1 MKKNLFKSSA
11 VLLSGVVLLGVGS
24 LAPTQKVDAATRSYI
39 TVVKKSKVYNRKGH
53 FTGKYIHVGNPETKY
68 GTVTIKGKK
77 YYKISGNR
85 YIRAVNAKSGKKVVL
100 KHLAN
105 VYDKNGKINHDFKM
119 AKGTKMTVKS
129 FININ
134 GHRYYKI
141 GKNQYIKATDF
152 QIIGNYAPVISNNNT
167 TSNASNNT
175 NVSNTNNSNTSAS
188 SNISSNGTTASTIQ
202 PVINNGSQ
210 NQTSGNTQV
219 QPTIPVQPTTPA
231 QDHNNNAGTATK
243 PNQGSQTKPVN
254 PTQPTTPAQDHN
266 NNAGTT
272 TKPNQGSQTKPVNPT
287 QPTTPTQNHDNAGTT
302 TKPNQGSQI
311 KPSGNAGA
319 SVSGDTT
326 TIDTPSNPNQ
336 GSQTKP
342 SGNAGASVSGDTT
355 TIDTPSN
362 PNQGSQTKPSG
373 NAGASVSGDTT
384 TIDTPSN
391 PNQGSQTKP
400 NGNAG
405 ASVSGDTTTI
415 DTPTTK
421 PSKPNQGSQTKPNK
435 NTDQNT
441 FRLPAN
447 YRVGIDSNQWE
458 AQSEKGNAMNN
469 YKANLADQ
477 NQAVNPDKLT
487 SSQQQELSEFAQ
499 NIYNSARSQLGLN
512 NVEYN
517 AKTQEL
523 ANRIADNY
531 RKANWDAFDN
541 LHYVKGIAE
550 AQKSMGIDSNVNS
563 VEDIY
568 VESGS
573 AQNMN
578 DLKELTYNGIKSF
591 FFINSEQE
599 HAKDMVDPSLK
610 SMAVSISTQDNGSDI
625 AMHLITVSSKYNF

>member
-24 LAPTQKVDAATRSYI
+24 LAPTQKVDAAARSYI

-77 YYKISGNR
+77 YYKISGKR
-85 YIRAVNAKSGKKVVL
+85 YIRAVNAKSGKKVIL

-105 VYDKNGKINHDFKM
+105 VYDKNGKINHGFKM

-129 FININ
+129 FITIN

-175 NVSNTNNSNTSAS
+175 NVSNTNNSNTNAS
-188 SNISSNGTTASTIQ
+188 SNISSNGTTASTTQ

-231 QDHNNNAGTATK
+231 QDHNNNAGT
-243 PNQGSQTKPVN
+243 
-254 PTQPTTPAQDHN
+254 TT
-266 NNAGTT
+266 
-272 TKPNQGSQTKPVNPT
+272 
-287 QPTTPTQNHDNAGTT
+287 
-302 TKPNQGSQI
+302 
-311 KPSGNAGA
+311 
-319 SVSGDTT
+319 
-326 TIDTPSNPNQ
+326 NPNQ
-336 GSQTKP
+336 DSQTKP
-342 SGNAGASVSGDTT
+342 S
-355 TIDTPSN
+355 
-362 PNQGSQTKPSG
+362 
-373 NAGASVSGDTT
+373 
-384 TIDTPSN
+384 
-391 PNQGSQTKP
+391 
-400 NGNAG
+400 GNAG

-421 PSKPNQGSQTKPNK
+421 PSKPSQGSQTKTNK

-531 RKANWDAFDN
+531 RQANWDAFDN
-541 LHYVKGIAE
+541 LHYVKGIVE

-599 HAKDMVDPSLK
+599 HAKDMVEPSLK

>member
-24 LAPTQKVDAATRSYI
+24 LAPTQKVDAAARSYI

-129 FININ
+129 FITIN

-141 GKNQYIKATDF
+141 GKDQYIKATDF

-175 NVSNTNNSNTSAS
+175 NVLNTNNSNTSAS

-231 QDHNNNAGTATK
+231 QDHNNNAGTTI
-243 PNQGSQTKPVN
+243 
-254 PTQPTTPAQDHN
+254 
-266 NNAGTT
+266 
-272 TKPNQGSQTKPVNPT
+272 KPNQGSQTKPVNPT

-302 TKPNQGSQI
+302 TKPNQGSQ
-311 KPSGNAGA
+311 
-319 SVSGDTT
+319 
-326 TIDTPSNPNQ
+326 
-336 GSQTKP
+336 TKP

-355 TIDTPSN
+355 TIDTPTTKPSK

-400 NGNAG
+400 NK
-405 ASVSGDTTTI
+405 D
-415 DTPTTK
+415 
-421 PSKPNQGSQTKPNK
+421 
-435 NTDQNT
+435 TDQNT

-591 FFINSEQE
+591 FFISSEQE
-599 HAKDMVDPSLK
+599 HVKDMVNPSLK

>member
-24 LAPTQKVDAATRSYI
+24 LAPTQKVDAAARSYI

-129 FININ
+129 FITIN

-141 GKNQYIKATDF
+141 GKDQYIKATDF

-175 NVSNTNNSNTSAS
+175 NVLNTNNSNTSAS

-231 QDHNNNAGTATK
+231 QDHNNNAGTTI
-243 PNQGSQTKPVN
+243 
-254 PTQPTTPAQDHN
+254 
-266 NNAGTT
+266 
-272 TKPNQGSQTKPVNPT
+272 KPNQGSQTKPVNPT

-302 TKPNQGSQI
+302 TKPNQGSQ
-311 KPSGNAGA
+311 
-319 SVSGDTT
+319 
-326 TIDTPSNPNQ
+326 
-336 GSQTKP
+336 
-342 SGNAGASVSGDTT
+342 
-355 TIDTPSN
+355 
-362 PNQGSQTKPSG
+362 
-373 NAGASVSGDTT
+373 
-384 TIDTPSN
+384 
-391 PNQGSQTKP
+391 
-400 NGNAG
+400 
-405 ASVSGDTTTI
+405 
-415 DTPTTK
+415 
-421 PSKPNQGSQTKPNK
+421 TKPNK
-435 NTDQNT
+435 DTDQNT

-591 FFINSEQE
+591 FFISSEQE
-599 HAKDMVDPSLK
+599 HAKDMVNPSLK

>member
-24 LAPTQKVDAATRSYI
+24 LAPTQKVDAAARSYI

-129 FININ
+129 FITIN

-141 GKNQYIKATDF
+141 GKDQYIKATDF

-175 NVSNTNNSNTSAS
+175 NVLNTNNSNTSAS
-188 SNISSNGTTASTIQ
+188 SNISSNGSTASTIQ

-231 QDHNNNAGTATK
+231 QDHNNNAGITTK

-254 PTQPTTPAQDHN
+254 PTQPTTPTQNHD
-266 NNAGTT
+266 NAGTT

-302 TKPNQGSQI
+302 TKPNQGSQT
-311 KPSGNAGA
+311 KPVNPTQPTTPTQNHDNAG
-319 SVSGDTT
+319 TT
-326 TIDTPSNPNQ
+326 TNPNQ

-591 FFINSEQE
+591 FFISSEQE

>member
-1 MKKNLFKSSA
+1 K
-11 VLLSGVVLLGVGS
+11 
-24 LAPTQKVDAATRSYI
+24 
-39 TVVKKSKVYNRKGH
+39 
-53 FTGKYIHVGNPETKY
+53 
-68 GTVTIKGKK
+68 
-77 YYKISGNR
+77 
-85 YIRAVNAKSGKKVVL
+85 
-100 KHLAN
+100 
-105 VYDKNGKINHDFKM
+105 
-119 AKGTKMTVKS
+119 
-129 FININ
+129 
-134 GHRYYKI
+134 
-141 GKNQYIKATDF
+141 
-152 QIIGNYAPVISNNNT
+152 
-167 TSNASNNT
+167 
-175 NVSNTNNSNTSAS
+175 
-188 SNISSNGTTASTIQ
+188 
-202 PVINNGSQ
+202 
-210 NQTSGNTQV
+210 
-219 QPTIPVQPTTPA
+219 
-231 QDHNNNAGTATK
+231 
-243 PNQGSQTKPVN
+243 
-254 PTQPTTPAQDHN
+254 
-266 NNAGTT
+266 
-272 TKPNQGSQTKPVNPT
+272 
-287 QPTTPTQNHDNAGTT
+287 
-302 TKPNQGSQI
+302 
-311 KPSGNAGA
+311 
-319 SVSGDTT
+319 
-326 TIDTPSNPNQ
+326 
-336 GSQTKP
+336 
-342 SGNAGASVSGDTT
+342 
-355 TIDTPSN
+355 

-400 NGNAG
+400 NK
-405 ASVSGDTTTI
+405 D
-415 DTPTTK
+415 
-421 PSKPNQGSQTKPNK
+421 
-435 NTDQNT
+435 TDQNT

-591 FFINSEQE
+591 FFISSEQE
-599 HAKDMVDPSLK
+599 HAKDMVNPSLK

>member
-24 LAPTQKVDAATRSYI
+24 LAPTQKVDAAARSYI

-129 FININ
+129 FITIN

-141 GKNQYIKATDF
+141 GKDQYIKATDF

-175 NVSNTNNSNTSAS
+175 NVLNTNNSNTSAS

-231 QDHNNNAGTATK
+231 QDHNNNAGTTI
-243 PNQGSQTKPVN
+243 
-254 PTQPTTPAQDHN
+254 
-266 NNAGTT
+266 
-272 TKPNQGSQTKPVNPT
+272 KPNQGSQTKPVNPT

-302 TKPNQGSQI
+302 TKPNQGSQ
-311 KPSGNAGA
+311 
-319 SVSGDTT
+319 
-326 TIDTPSNPNQ
+326 
-336 GSQTKP
+336 TKP
-342 SGNAGASVSGDTT
+342 S
-355 TIDTPSN
+355 
-362 PNQGSQTKPSG
+362 
-373 NAGASVSGDTT
+373 
-384 TIDTPSN
+384 
-391 PNQGSQTKP
+391 
-400 NGNAG
+400 GNAG

-435 NTDQNT
+435 DTDQNT

-591 FFINSEQE
+591 FFISSEQE
-599 HAKDMVDPSLK
+599 HAKDMVNPSLK

>member
-129 FININ
+129 FITIN

-141 GKNQYIKATDF
+141 GKDQYIKATDF

-175 NVSNTNNSNTSAS
+175 NVLNTNNSNTSAS

-231 QDHNNNAGTATK
+231 QDHNNNAGI
-243 PNQGSQTKPVN
+243 
-254 PTQPTTPAQDHN
+254 
-266 NNAGTT
+266 T

-302 TKPNQGSQI
+302 TK
-311 KPSGNAGA
+311 
-319 SVSGDTT
+319 
-326 TIDTPSNPNQ
+326 
-336 GSQTKP
+336 
-342 SGNAGASVSGDTT
+342 
-355 TIDTPSN
+355 

-591 FFINSEQE
+591 FFISSEQE

>member
-24 LAPTQKVDAATRSYI
+24 LAPTQKVDAAARSYI

-129 FININ
+129 FITIN

-141 GKNQYIKATDF
+141 GKDQYIKATDF

-175 NVSNTNNSNTSAS
+175 NVLNTNNSNTSAS

-231 QDHNNNAGTATK
+231 QDHNNNAGTTI
-243 PNQGSQTKPVN
+243 
-254 PTQPTTPAQDHN
+254 
-266 NNAGTT
+266 
-272 TKPNQGSQTKPVNPT
+272 KPNQGSQTKPVNPT

-302 TKPNQGSQI
+302 TKPNQGSQ
-311 KPSGNAGA
+311 
-319 SVSGDTT
+319 
-326 TIDTPSNPNQ
+326 
-336 GSQTKP
+336 TKP

-362 PNQGSQTKPSG
+362 PNQGSHLTRTLIKTPLDCQL
-373 NAGASVSGDTT
+373 TT
-384 TIDTPSN
+384 
-391 PNQGSQTKP
+391 
-400 NGNAG
+400 
-405 ASVSGDTTTI
+405 
-415 DTPTTK
+415 
-421 PSKPNQGSQTKPNK
+421 
-435 NTDQNT
+435 
-441 FRLPAN
+441 
-447 YRVGIDSNQWE
+447 E
-458 AQSEKGNAMNN
+458 
-469 YKANLADQ
+469 
-477 NQAVNPDKLT
+477 
-487 SSQQQELSEFAQ
+487 
-499 NIYNSARSQLGLN
+499 
-512 NVEYN
+512 
-517 AKTQEL
+517 
-523 ANRIADNY
+523 
-531 RKANWDAFDN
+531 
-541 LHYVKGIAE
+541 
-550 AQKSMGIDSNVNS
+550 
-563 VEDIY
+563 
-568 VESGS
+568 
-573 AQNMN
+573 
-578 DLKELTYNGIKSF
+578 
-591 FFINSEQE
+591 
-599 HAKDMVDPSLK
+599 
-610 SMAVSISTQDNGSDI
+610 
-625 AMHLITVSSKYNF
+625 

>member
-24 LAPTQKVDAATRSYI
+24 LAPTQKVDAAARSYI

-129 FININ
+129 FITIN

-141 GKNQYIKATDF
+141 GKDQYIKATDF

-175 NVSNTNNSNTSAS
+175 NVLNTNNSNTSAS

-231 QDHNNNAGTATK
+231 QDHNNNAGTTI
-243 PNQGSQTKPVN
+243 
-254 PTQPTTPAQDHN
+254 
-266 NNAGTT
+266 
-272 TKPNQGSQTKPVNPT
+272 KPNQGSQTKPVNPT

-302 TKPNQGSQI
+302 TKPNQGSQ
-311 KPSGNAGA
+311 
-319 SVSGDTT
+319 
-326 TIDTPSNPNQ
+326 
-336 GSQTKP
+336 TKP
-342 SGNAGASVSGDTT
+342 S
-355 TIDTPSN
+355 
-362 PNQGSQTKPSG
+362 
-373 NAGASVSGDTT
+373 
-384 TIDTPSN
+384 
-391 PNQGSQTKP
+391 
-400 NGNAG
+400 GNAG

-421 PSKPNQGSQTKPNK
+421 PSKPNQGSQTKPSGNAGASVSSDTTTIDTPSNPNQGSQTKPNK
-435 NTDQNT
+435 DTDQNT

-591 FFINSEQE
+591 FFISSEQE
-599 HAKDMVDPSLK
+599 HAKDIVNPSLK

>member
-24 LAPTQKVDAATRSYI
+24 LAPTQKVDAAARSYI

-272 TKPNQGSQTKPVNPT
+272 TKPNQGSQTKPN
-287 QPTTPTQNHDNAGTT
+287 
-302 TKPNQGSQI
+302 
-311 KPSGNAGA
+311 
-319 SVSGDTT
+319 
-326 TIDTPSNPNQ
+326 
-336 GSQTKP
+336 
-342 SGNAGASVSGDTT
+342 GNAGASVSGDTT

>member
-24 LAPTQKVDAATRSYI
+24 LAPTQKVDAAARSYI

-129 FININ
+129 FITIN

-141 GKNQYIKATDF
+141 GKDQYIKATDF

-175 NVSNTNNSNTSAS
+175 NVLNTNNSNTSAS

-231 QDHNNNAGTATK
+231 QDHNNNAGTTI
-243 PNQGSQTKPVN
+243 
-254 PTQPTTPAQDHN
+254 
-266 NNAGTT
+266 
-272 TKPNQGSQTKPVNPT
+272 KPNQGSQTKPVNPT

-302 TKPNQGSQI
+302 TKPNQGSQ
-311 KPSGNAGA
+311 
-319 SVSGDTT
+319 
-326 TIDTPSNPNQ
+326 
-336 GSQTKP
+336 
-342 SGNAGASVSGDTT
+342 
-355 TIDTPSN
+355 
-362 PNQGSQTKPSG
+362 
-373 NAGASVSGDTT
+373 
-384 TIDTPSN
+384 
-391 PNQGSQTKP
+391 
-400 NGNAG
+400 
-405 ASVSGDTTTI
+405 
-415 DTPTTK
+415 
-421 PSKPNQGSQTKPNK
+421 TKPNK
-435 NTDQNT
+435 DTDQNT

-499 NIYNSARSQLGLN
+499 NIYNSERSQLGLN

-531 RKANWDAFDN
+531 RKQNWDAFDN

-591 FFINSEQE
+591 FFISSEQE
-599 HAKDMVDPSLK
+599 HAKDMVNPSLK

>member
-24 LAPTQKVDAATRSYI
+24 LAPTQKVDAAARSYI

-129 FININ
+129 FITIN

-141 GKNQYIKATDF
+141 GKDQYIKATDF

-175 NVSNTNNSNTSAS
+175 NVLNTNNSNTSAS

-231 QDHNNNAGTATK
+231 QDHNNNAGTTIK

-254 PTQPTTPAQDHN
+254 PTQPTTPTQNHD
-266 NNAGTT
+266 NAGTT
-272 TKPNQGSQTKPVNPT
+272 IKPNQGSQTKPVNPT

-302 TKPNQGSQI
+302 TKPNQGSQ
-311 KPSGNAGA
+311 
-319 SVSGDTT
+319 
-326 TIDTPSNPNQ
+326 
-336 GSQTKP
+336 TKP

-355 TIDTPSN
+355 TIDTPTTKPSK

-400 NGNAG
+400 NK
-405 ASVSGDTTTI
+405 D
-415 DTPTTK
+415 
-421 PSKPNQGSQTKPNK
+421 
-435 NTDQNT
+435 TDQNT

-591 FFINSEQE
+591 FFISSEQE
-599 HAKDMVDPSLK
+599 HAKDMVNPSLK

>member
-24 LAPTQKVDAATRSYI
+24 LAPTQKVDAAARSYI

-77 YYKISGNR
+77 YYKISGKR
-85 YIRAVNAKSGKKVVL
+85 YIRAVNAKSGKKVIL

-105 VYDKNGKINHDFKM
+105 VYDKNGKINHGFKM

-129 FININ
+129 FITIN

-188 SNISSNGTTASTIQ
+188 SNISSNGTTASTTQ

-231 QDHNNNAGTATK
+231 QTHNNAGTTTN

-272 TKPNQGSQTKPVNPT
+272 TKPNQGSQTKP
-287 QPTTPTQNHDNAGTT
+287 
-302 TKPNQGSQI
+302 S
-311 KPSGNAGA
+311 
-319 SVSGDTT
+319 
-326 TIDTPSNPNQ
+326 
-336 GSQTKP
+336 
-342 SGNAGASVSGDTT
+342 
-355 TIDTPSN
+355 
-362 PNQGSQTKPSG
+362 
-373 NAGASVSGDTT
+373 
-384 TIDTPSN
+384 
-391 PNQGSQTKP
+391 
-400 NGNAG
+400 GNAG

-421 PSKPNQGSQTKPNK
+421 PSKPSQGSQTKPNK

-447 YRVGIDSNQWE
+447 YRVGIDSNKWE

-531 RKANWDAFDN
+531 RQANWDAFDN
-541 LHYVKGIAE
+541 LHYVKGIVE

-599 HAKDMVDPSLK
+599 HAKDMVEPSLK
-610 SMAVSISTQDNGSDI
+610 SMAVSISTQDKGSDI

>member
-24 LAPTQKVDAATRSYI
+24 LAPTQKVDAAARSYI

-129 FININ
+129 FITIN

-141 GKNQYIKATDF
+141 GKDQYIKATDF

-175 NVSNTNNSNTSAS
+175 NVLNTNNSNTSAS

-231 QDHNNNAGTATK
+231 QDHNNNAGTTI
-243 PNQGSQTKPVN
+243 
-254 PTQPTTPAQDHN
+254 
-266 NNAGTT
+266 
-272 TKPNQGSQTKPVNPT
+272 KPNQGSQTKPVNPT

-302 TKPNQGSQI
+302 TKPS
-311 KPSGNAGA
+311 
-319 SVSGDTT
+319 
-326 TIDTPSNPNQ
+326 Q

-355 TIDTPSN
+355 TIDTPTTKPSK

-400 NGNAG
+400 NK
-405 ASVSGDTTTI
+405 D
-415 DTPTTK
+415 
-421 PSKPNQGSQTKPNK
+421 
-435 NTDQNT
+435 TDQNT

-591 FFINSEQE
+591 FFISSEQE
-599 HAKDMVDPSLK
+599 HAKDMVNPSLK

>member
-24 LAPTQKVDAATRSYI
+24 LAPTQKVDAAARSYI

-129 FININ
+129 FITIN

-141 GKNQYIKATDF
+141 GKDQYIKATDF

-175 NVSNTNNSNTSAS
+175 NVLNTNNSNTSAS

-231 QDHNNNAGTATK
+231 QDHNNNAGTTI
-243 PNQGSQTKPVN
+243 
-254 PTQPTTPAQDHN
+254 
-266 NNAGTT
+266 
-272 TKPNQGSQTKPVNPT
+272 KPNQGSQTKPVNPT

-302 TKPNQGSQI
+302 TKPNQGSQ
-311 KPSGNAGA
+311 
-319 SVSGDTT
+319 
-326 TIDTPSNPNQ
+326 
-336 GSQTKP
+336 TKP

-355 TIDTPSN
+355 TIDTPTTKPSK

-400 NGNAG
+400 NK
-405 ASVSGDTTTI
+405 D
-415 DTPTTK
+415 
-421 PSKPNQGSQTKPNK
+421 
-435 NTDQNT
+435 TDQNT

-499 NIYNSARSQLGLN
+499 NIYNSERSQLGLN

-531 RKANWDAFDN
+531 RKQNWDAFDN

-591 FFINSEQE
+591 FFISSEQE
-599 HAKDMVDPSLK
+599 HAKDMVNPSLK

>member
-24 LAPTQKVDAATRSYI
+24 LAPTQKVDAAARSYI

-302 TKPNQGSQI
+302 TKPNQGSQ
-311 KPSGNAGA
+311 
-319 SVSGDTT
+319 
-326 TIDTPSNPNQ
+326 
-336 GSQTKP
+336 
-342 SGNAGASVSGDTT
+342 
-355 TIDTPSN
+355 
-362 PNQGSQTKPSG
+362 
-373 NAGASVSGDTT
+373 
-384 TIDTPSN
+384 
-391 PNQGSQTKP
+391 TKP

>member
-24 LAPTQKVDAATRSYI
+24 LAPTQKVDAAARSYI

-77 YYKISGNR
+77 YYKISGKR
-85 YIRAVNAKSGKKVVL
+85 YIRAVNAKSGKKVIL

-105 VYDKNGKINHDFKM
+105 VYDKNGKINHGFKM

-129 FININ
+129 FITIN

-175 NVSNTNNSNTSAS
+175 NVSNTNNSNTNAS
-188 SNISSNGTTASTIQ
+188 SNISSNGTTASTTQ

-231 QDHNNNAGTATK
+231 QDHNNNAGTTTK

-266 NNAGTT
+266 NNAGTATKPNQGLQTKPVNPTQPT
-272 TKPNQGSQTKPVNPT
+272 TPAQDHNNNAGTTTNPNQGSQTKPVNPT
-287 QPTTPTQNHDNAGTT
+287 QPTTPTQNHGNAGTT
-302 TKPNQGSQI
+302 T
-311 KPSGNAGA
+311 
-319 SVSGDTT
+319 
-326 TIDTPSNPNQ
+326 NPNQ
-336 GSQTKP
+336 DSQTKP
-342 SGNAGASVSGDTT
+342 S
-355 TIDTPSN
+355 
-362 PNQGSQTKPSG
+362 
-373 NAGASVSGDTT
+373 
-384 TIDTPSN
+384 
-391 PNQGSQTKP
+391 
-400 NGNAG
+400 GNAG

-421 PSKPNQGSQTKPNK
+421 PSKPSQGSQTKPNK

-599 HAKDMVDPSLK
+599 HAKDMVEPSLK

>member
-24 LAPTQKVDAATRSYI
+24 LAPTQKVDAAARSYI

-105 VYDKNGKINHDFKM
+105 VYDKNGKINHSFKM

-129 FININ
+129 FITIS

-243 PNQGSQTKPVN
+243 PNQGL
-254 PTQPTTPAQDHN
+254 
-266 NNAGTT
+266 
-272 TKPNQGSQTKPVNPT
+272 QTKPVNPT

-311 KPSGNAGA
+311 
-319 SVSGDTT
+319 
-326 TIDTPSNPNQ
+326 
-336 GSQTKP
+336 
-342 SGNAGASVSGDTT
+342 
-355 TIDTPSN
+355 
-362 PNQGSQTKPSG
+362 KPSG

>member
-24 LAPTQKVDAATRSYI
+24 LAPTQKVDAAARSYI

-243 PNQGSQTKPVN
+243 PKQGSQTKPVN

-272 TKPNQGSQTKPVNPT
+272 TKPNQGSQTKPN
-287 QPTTPTQNHDNAGTT
+287 
-302 TKPNQGSQI
+302 
-311 KPSGNAGA
+311 
-319 SVSGDTT
+319 
-326 TIDTPSNPNQ
+326 
-336 GSQTKP
+336 
-342 SGNAGASVSGDTT
+342 
-355 TIDTPSN
+355 
-362 PNQGSQTKPSG
+362 G

-400 NGNAG
+400 NGNDG

>member
-1 MKKNLFKSSA
+1 MFTTRTVKS
-11 VLLSGVVLLGVGS
+11 
-24 LAPTQKVDAATRSYI
+24 I
-39 TVVKKSKVYNRKGH
+39 T
-53 FTGKYIHVGNPETKY
+53 T
-68 GTVTIKGKK
+68 
-77 YYKISGNR
+77 
-85 YIRAVNAKSGKKVVL
+85 
-100 KHLAN
+100 
-105 VYDKNGKINHDFKM
+105 FKM

-129 FININ
+129 FITIN

-141 GKNQYIKATDF
+141 GKDQYIKATDF

-175 NVSNTNNSNTSAS
+175 NVLNTNNSNTSAS

-231 QDHNNNAGTATK
+231 QDHNNNAGTTI
-243 PNQGSQTKPVN
+243 
-254 PTQPTTPAQDHN
+254 
-266 NNAGTT
+266 
-272 TKPNQGSQTKPVNPT
+272 KPNQGSQTKPVNPT

-302 TKPNQGSQI
+302 TKPNQGSQ
-311 KPSGNAGA
+311 
-319 SVSGDTT
+319 
-326 TIDTPSNPNQ
+326 
-336 GSQTKP
+336 TKP

-355 TIDTPSN
+355 TIDTPTTKPSK

-400 NGNAG
+400 NK
-405 ASVSGDTTTI
+405 D
-415 DTPTTK
+415 
-421 PSKPNQGSQTKPNK
+421 
-435 NTDQNT
+435 TDQNT

-531 RKANWDAFDN
+531 RKANWEY
-541 LHYVKGIAE
+541 L
-550 AQKSMGIDSNVNS
+550 
-563 VEDIY
+563 
-568 VESGS
+568 
-573 AQNMN
+573 
-578 DLKELTYNGIKSF
+578 
-591 FFINSEQE
+591 
-599 HAKDMVDPSLK
+599 
-610 SMAVSISTQDNGSDI
+610 
-625 AMHLITVSSKYNF
+625 

>member
-129 FININ
+129 FITIN

-141 GKNQYIKATDF
+141 GKDQYIKATDF

-175 NVSNTNNSNTSAS
+175 NVLNTNNSNTSAS

-202 PVINNGSQ
+202 PVINNGAQ

-231 QDHNNNAGTATK
+231 QDHNNNAGITTQ

-254 PTQPTTPAQDHN
+254 PTQPTIPTQNHD
-266 NNAGTT
+266 NAGTT

-287 QPTTPTQNHDNAGTT
+287 QSTTPTQNHDNAGTT
-302 TKPNQGSQI
+302 TK
-311 KPSGNAGA
+311 
-319 SVSGDTT
+319 
-326 TIDTPSNPNQ
+326 PNQ

-384 TIDTPSN
+384 TIDTP
-391 PNQGSQTKP
+391 
-400 NGNAG
+400 
-405 ASVSGDTTTI
+405 
-415 DTPTTK
+415 TTK
-421 PSKPNQGSQTKPNK
+421 PSKPNQDSQTKPNK
-435 NTDQNT
+435 DTDQNT

-591 FFINSEQE
+591 FFISSEQE

>member
-24 LAPTQKVDAATRSYI
+24 LAPTQKVDAAARSYI

-129 FININ
+129 FITIN

-141 GKNQYIKATDF
+141 GKDQYIKATDF

-175 NVSNTNNSNTSAS
+175 NVLNTNNSNTSAS

-231 QDHNNNAGTATK
+231 QDHNNNAGTTI
-243 PNQGSQTKPVN
+243 
-254 PTQPTTPAQDHN
+254 
-266 NNAGTT
+266 
-272 TKPNQGSQTKPVNPT
+272 KPNQGSQTKPVNPT

-302 TKPNQGSQI
+302 TKPNQGSQ
-311 KPSGNAGA
+311 
-319 SVSGDTT
+319 
-326 TIDTPSNPNQ
+326 
-336 GSQTKP
+336 TKP

-355 TIDTPSN
+355 TIDTPTTKPSK

-400 NGNAG
+400 NK
-405 ASVSGDTTTI
+405 D
-415 DTPTTK
+415 
-421 PSKPNQGSQTKPNK
+421 
-435 NTDQNT
+435 TDQNT

-591 FFINSEQE
+591 FFISSEQE
-599 HAKDMVDPSLK
+599 HAKDIVNPSLK

>member
-24 LAPTQKVDAATRSYI
+24 LAPTQKVDAAARSYI

-129 FININ
+129 FITIN

-141 GKNQYIKATDF
+141 GKDQYIKATDF

-167 TSNASNNT
+167 TSNASHNT

-231 QDHNNNAGTATK
+231 QDHNNNAGI
-243 PNQGSQTKPVN
+243 
-254 PTQPTTPAQDHN
+254 
-266 NNAGTT
+266 T

-302 TKPNQGSQI
+302 TKPNQGSQT
-311 KPSGNAGA
+311 KPVNPTQPTTPTQNHDNAG
-319 SVSGDTT
+319 TT
-326 TIDTPSNPNQ
+326 T
-336 GSQTKP
+336 K
-342 SGNAGASVSGDTT
+342 
-355 TIDTPSN
+355 

-599 HAKDMVDPSLK
+599 HAKDMVEPSLK

>member
-24 LAPTQKVDAATRSYI
+24 LAPTQKVDAAARSYI

-272 TKPNQGSQTKPVNPT
+272 TKPNQGSQTKPN
-287 QPTTPTQNHDNAGTT
+287 
-302 TKPNQGSQI
+302 
-311 KPSGNAGA
+311 
-319 SVSGDTT
+319 
-326 TIDTPSNPNQ
+326 
-336 GSQTKP
+336 
-342 SGNAGASVSGDTT
+342 
-355 TIDTPSN
+355 
-362 PNQGSQTKPSG
+362 G

>member
-24 LAPTQKVDAATRSYI
+24 LAPTQKVDAAARSYI

-254 PTQPTTPAQDHN
+254 PTQPTTP
-266 NNAGTT
+266 
-272 TKPNQGSQTKPVNPT
+272 
-287 QPTTPTQNHDNAGTT
+287 TQNHDNAGTT
-302 TKPNQGSQI
+302 TK
-311 KPSGNAGA
+311 
-319 SVSGDTT
+319 
-326 TIDTPSNPNQ
+326 
-336 GSQTKP
+336 
-342 SGNAGASVSGDTT
+342 
-355 TIDTPSN
+355 
-362 PNQGSQTKPSG
+362 
-373 NAGASVSGDTT
+373 
-384 TIDTPSN
+384 

>member
-24 LAPTQKVDAATRSYI
+24 LAPTQKVDAAARSYI

-243 PNQGSQTKPVN
+243 PNQVSQTKPVN

-302 TKPNQGSQI
+302 TK
-311 KPSGNAGA
+311 
-319 SVSGDTT
+319 
-326 TIDTPSNPNQ
+326 
-336 GSQTKP
+336 
-342 SGNAGASVSGDTT
+342 
-355 TIDTPSN
+355 
-362 PNQGSQTKPSG
+362 
-373 NAGASVSGDTT
+373 
-384 TIDTPSN
+384 

>member
-24 LAPTQKVDAATRSYI
+24 LAPTQKVDAAARSYI

-129 FININ
+129 FITIN

-141 GKNQYIKATDF
+141 GKDQYIKATDF

-175 NVSNTNNSNTSAS
+175 NVLNTNNSNTSAS

-231 QDHNNNAGTATK
+231 QDHNNNAGTTI
-243 PNQGSQTKPVN
+243 
-254 PTQPTTPAQDHN
+254 
-266 NNAGTT
+266 
-272 TKPNQGSQTKPVNPT
+272 KPNQGSQTKPVNPT

-302 TKPNQGSQI
+302 TKPNQGSQ
-311 KPSGNAGA
+311 
-319 SVSGDTT
+319 
-326 TIDTPSNPNQ
+326 
-336 GSQTKP
+336 TKP

-355 TIDTPSN
+355 TIDTPTTKPSK

-400 NGNAG
+400 NK
-405 ASVSGDTTTI
+405 D
-415 DTPTTK
+415 
-421 PSKPNQGSQTKPNK
+421 
-435 NTDQNT
+435 TDQNT

-591 FFINSEQE
+591 FFISSEQE
-599 HAKDMVDPSLK
+599 HAKDMVNPSLK

>member
-24 LAPTQKVDAATRSYI
+24 LAPTQKVDAAARSYI

-129 FININ
+129 FITIN

-141 GKNQYIKATDF
+141 GKDQYIKATDF

-175 NVSNTNNSNTSAS
+175 NVLNTNNSNTSAS

-231 QDHNNNAGTATK
+231 QDHNNNTGITTK

-254 PTQPTTPAQDHN
+254 PTQPTTPTQNHD
-266 NNAGTT
+266 NAGTT
-272 TKPNQGSQTKPVNPT
+272 IKPNQGSQTKPVNPT

-302 TKPNQGSQI
+302 TKPNQGSQ
-311 KPSGNAGA
+311 
-319 SVSGDTT
+319 
-326 TIDTPSNPNQ
+326 
-336 GSQTKP
+336 TKP
-342 SGNAGASVSGDTT
+342 S
-355 TIDTPSN
+355 
-362 PNQGSQTKPSG
+362 
-373 NAGASVSGDTT
+373 
-384 TIDTPSN
+384 
-391 PNQGSQTKP
+391 
-400 NGNAG
+400 GNAG

-421 PSKPNQGSQTKPNK
+421 PSKPNQDSQTKPNK
-435 NTDQNT
+435 DTDQNT

-517 AKTQEL
+517 AKTQKL

-578 DLKELTYNGIKSF
+578 DLKELTYNGMKSF
-591 FFINSEQE
+591 FFINSEQK